1 LGLALKLKTMTEL
14 FNSNTFIY
22 ILLPLFIFF
31 ARICDVT
38 LDTLRIIFVSKGMRK
53 IAPFFGFFSVLI
65 WLIAI
70 STIMKNLDNWVCYIA
85 YAGGFATGNFVGMVV
100 EEKLAIGHEMIRV
113 ITGADASALIAE
125 LRVAGFGVTSVKAEG
140 ADGEVGVIYIIAR
153 RRMIQNILEIITR
166 NNPRAFYTI
175 ETIKF
180 VNKDVFHQTLPPS
193 KMGSIFP
200 ILKS

>member
-1 LGLALKLKTMTEL
+1 MTEL
-14 FNSNTFIY
+14 FHSDTFIY
-22 ILLPLFIFF
+22 ILLPLFIFC

-53 IAPFFGFFSVLI
+53 IAPIFGFFSVLI

-70 STIMKNLDNWVCYIA
+70 STIMKNLDNWICYIA
-85 YAGGFATGNFVGMVV
+85 YAGGFATGNFVGMVI
-100 EEKLAIGHEMIRV
+100 EEKLALGHEMIRV
-113 ITGADASALIAE
+113 ITRADASALISE
-125 LRVAGFGVTSVKAEG
+125 LRTKGYGVTSVKAEG
-140 ADGEVGVIYIIAR
+140 ADGEVGVLYIIAR
-153 RRMIQNILEIITR
+153 RSMIKNILEIITK

-180 VNKDVFHQTLPPS
+180 VNKDVFHQALPPR

-200 ILKS
+200 IIRS

>member
-1 LGLALKLKTMTEL
+1 MTEL
-14 FNSNTFIY
+14 FHSETFIY
-22 ILLPLFIFF
+22 ILLPLFIFC

-53 IAPFFGFFSVLI
+53 IAPIFGFFSVLI

-85 YAGGFATGNFVGMVV
+85 YAGGFATGNFVGMVI
-100 EEKLAIGHEMIRV
+100 EEKLALGHEMIRV
-113 ITGADASALIAE
+113 ITRADASALISE
-125 LRVAGFGVTSVKAEG
+125 LRSNGYGVTSVKAEG

-153 RRMIQNILEIITR
+153 RSMIKNILEIITR

-180 VNKDVFHQTLPPS
+180 VNKDVFHQALPPR

-200 ILKS
+200 IIRS

>member
-1 LGLALKLKTMTEL
+1 MTEL
-14 FNSNTFIY
+14 FHSETFIY
-22 ILLPLFIFF
+22 ILLPLFIFC

-53 IAPFFGFFSVLI
+53 IAPIFGFFSVLI

-85 YAGGFATGNFVGMVV
+85 YAGGFATGNFVGMVI
-100 EEKLAIGHEMIRV
+100 EEKLALGHEMIRV
-113 ITGADASALIAE
+113 ITRADASALISE
-125 LRVAGFGVTSVKAEG
+125 LRSNGYGVTSVKAEG

-153 RRMIQNILEIITR
+153 RSMIKNILEIITR
-166 NNPRAFYTI
+166 NNPRAFYTM

-180 VNKDVFHQTLPPS
+180 VNKDVFHQALPPR

-200 ILKS
+200 IIRS

>member
-1 LGLALKLKTMTEL
+1 M
-14 FNSNTFIY
+14 
-22 ILLPLFIFF
+22 FIFF

-100 EEKLAIGHEMIRV
+100 EEKLALGHEMIRV
-113 ITGADASALIAE
+113 ITRADATNLINE
-125 LRVAGFGVTSVKAEG
+125 LRDNGFGVTSVKAQG

-153 RRMIQNILEIITR
+153 RKMIDSILEIINR
-166 NNPRAFYTI
+166 NNPMAFYTI
-175 ETIKF
+175 EAIKF
-180 VNKDVFHQTLPPS
+180 VNKDVFHQTLPPR
-193 KMGSIFP
+193 KFGNIFGAV
-200 ILKS
+200 

>member
-1 LGLALKLKTMTEL
+1 VAWLIISSMTEL
-14 FNSNTFIY
+14 FHSETFIY
-22 ILLPLFIFF
+22 ILLPLFIFC

-53 IAPFFGFFSVLI
+53 IAPIFGFFSVLI

-70 STIMKNLDNWVCYIA
+70 STIMKNLDNWICYVA
-85 YAGGFATGNFVGMVV
+85 YAGGFATGNFVGMVI
-100 EEKLAIGHEMIRV
+100 EEKLALGHEMIRV
-113 ITGADASALIAE
+113 ITRADASALTSE
-125 LRVAGFGVTSVKAEG
+125 LRANGYGVTSVKAEG

-153 RRMIQNILEIITR
+153 RSMIKNVLGIITK

-180 VNKDVFHQTLPPS
+180 VNKDVFHQALPPR

-200 ILKS
+200 IIRN

>member
-1 LGLALKLKTMTEL
+1 MTEL
-14 FNSNTFIY
+14 FHSNTFIY

-85 YAGGFATGNFVGMVV
+85 YAGGFATGNFVGMVF

-125 LRVAGFGVTSVKAEG
+125 LRAAGFGVTSVKAEG

-180 VNKDVFHQTLPPS
+180 VNKDVFHQTLPPR

-200 ILKS
+200 ILNS

>member
-1 LGLALKLKTMTEL
+1 MFIIKRNKMTEL
-14 FNSNTFIY
+14 LHSDTFTY
-22 ILLPLFIFF
+22 LLLPMFIFF

-70 STIMKNLDNWVCYIA
+70 STIMKNLDNWICYIA

-100 EEKLAIGHEMIRV
+100 EEKLALGHEMIRV
-113 ITGADASALIAE
+113 ITRADATDLINE
-125 LRVAGFGVTSVKAEG
+125 LRDNGFGVTSVKAQG

-153 RRMIQNILEIITR
+153 RKMIDAILEIINK
-166 NNPRAFYTI
+166 NNPMAFYTI
-175 ETIKF
+175 EAIKF
-180 VNKDVFHQTLPPS
+180 VNKDVFHQALPPR
-193 KMGSIFP
+193 KFGNIFGAA
-200 ILKS
+200 